1 MGKRILTS
9 LAEVSSLRFQPE
21 LAQKRREQLTVALGF
36 LENINNDIRT
46 CNEQLSRTDKAIDQ
60 IMHDIEQED
69 FNAYEGYR
77 VTKALQ
83 ELRRERRRIKSERT
97 SLDLVYEQAKFNLTQ
112 LQTSLRKA
120 ITSINDYEHYVG
132 VDTRKV
138 EIEPGSSESSG
149 S

>member
-1 MGKRILTS
+1 MGSRIRMSLTE
-9 LAEVSSLRFQPE
+9 LQFMKFQPE
-21 LAQKRREQLTVALGF
+21 LAQKRREQLVVALNF
-36 LENINNDIRT
+36 LDNIKNDINL

-69 FNAYEGYR
+69 FNAFEGYR

-83 ELRRERRRIKSERT
+83 ELRRERRRIKAERT

-138 EIEPGSSESSG
+138 ETSIGE
-149 S
+149 